1 MLMYQGKE
9 VQVVGDQQE
18 NYFRIRQGIRA
29 TKEGRVHP
37 FYEVIGA
44 MQNGRQSNS
53 LTVRF
58 ENGSTAQA
66 PVSAV
71 TVQSNIRDFDSS
83 SG

>member
-1 MLMYQGKE
+1 MYQGRE
-9 VQVVGDQQE
+9 VQVVGDQNE
-18 NYFRIRQGIRA
+18 NHFRIRQGIRA

-44 MQNGRQSNS
+44 VANNRQASS

-58 ENGSTAQA
+58 ENGTTAQA